1 MSLAGSSCRSTPA
14 PSEQGPLIASAADL
28 NPNKLAFSKSVLTI
42 GGTKVDARSE
52 SKYEGKTLTIDSFVA
67 GEKMDSEIYR
77 SDDQGVSL
85 LTVTSE
91 TFDPPISI
99 IKYGMHVGD
108 TWSWSGKAN
117 AGGIVHAVSAKVTTA
132 SDNLF
137 ISNIAQHD
145 VIRVDINLA
154 YDSGTEK
161 PALRKMQFWFVK
173 DKGIVKRSFG
183 GTLIRESLE
192 E

>member
-1 MSLAGSSCRSTPA
+1 M
-14 PSEQGPLIASAADL
+14 
-28 NPNKLAFSKSVLTI
+28 
-42 GGTKVDARSE
+42 DARSE
-52 SKYEGKTLTIDSFVA
+52 STFDANMITIDSFAA

-77 SDDQGVSL
+77 SDDRGISVV
-85 LTVTSE
+85 TVTSE
-91 TFDPPISI
+91 TFEPPIPL

-108 TWSWSGKAN
+108 NWTWSGKAN
-117 AGGIVHAVSAKVTTA
+117 AGGIIHAVTAKISTS

-137 ISNIAQHD
+137 ISNVAQHD
-145 VIRVDINLA
+145 VIRVEVNLA
-154 YDSGTEK
+154 YDSGADK